1 MEPMKFLKYL
11 SAFAVAA
18 ALAGCSLFPTG
29 PALPENS
36 PRLIAYQ
43 LGDEPELLVIPVC
56 DRDGS
61 LAIAAPRIL
70 RAPYRD
76 ILRLNDECGS
86 VWRRKRQPSRL
97 LMLTPDGTLWSALP
111 VETPEPALVF
121 FRSTLDEAGKA
132 QLLDELKTRE
142 FELAA
147 PDSAWLAPGT
157 AELNA
162 PVAVEPLDGDA
173 NWDAAVRFVEAA
185 EAPGPAGPF
194 EPFDRAAGRH
204 GVYCSAQKSHVKPD
218 YPPNAVLTLEYAK
231 DKPVR
236 IGSRAEFSDPGE
248 LYKALSIHLASGSY
262 ALVKLKLSAL
272 EDVFPLE
279 RSGIGA
285 LVRER
290 ALHYG
295 SDHVVEMPDQTTV
308 WYCSRCLSAE

>member
-36 PRLIAYQ
+36 PRLVAYQ

-97 LMLTPDGTLWSALP
+97 LMLTPGGTLWSALP

-157 AELNA
+157 AELN
-162 PVAVEPLDGDA
+162 
-173 NWDAAVRFVEAA
+173 
-185 EAPGPAGPF
+185 
-194 EPFDRAAGRH
+194 
-204 GVYCSAQKSHVKPD
+204 

>member
-218 YPPNAVLTLEYAK
+218 
-231 DKPVR
+231 
-236 IGSRAEFSDPGE
+236 
-248 LYKALSIHLASGSY
+248 HLASGSY

>member
-1 MEPMKFLKYL
+1 MRR
-11 SAFAVAA
+11 
-18 ALAGCSLFPTG
+18 
-29 PALPENS
+29 
-36 PRLIAYQ
+36 RL
-43 LGDEPELLVIPVC
+43 
-56 DRDGS
+56 
-61 LAIAAPRIL
+61 
-70 RAPYRD
+70 
-76 ILRLNDECGS
+76 
-86 VWRRKRQPSRL
+86 RQ
-97 LMLTPDGTLWSALP
+97 
-111 VETPEPALVF
+111 
-121 FRSTLDEAGKA
+121 
-132 QLLDELKTRE
+132 
-142 FELAA
+142 
-147 PDSAWLAPGT
+147 
-157 AELNA
+157 
-162 PVAVEPLDGDA
+162 
-173 NWDAAVRFVEAA
+173 
-185 EAPGPAGPF
+185 
-194 EPFDRAAGRH
+194 RAAGRH

>member
-1 MEPMKFLKYL
+1 MKFLKYL

-97 LMLTPDGTLWSALP
+97 LMLTQGGTLWSALP

-185 EAPGPAGPF
+185 EAPRTGRTVRAVRPRRRTARRLLFGAEIPCQTRLSPERGPDPGVREGQTGPDRQQGRIQRPRGALRGVIHPSGQRKLCIGQAQAFRTRGRIPARTQRHRRPRARARVALRFGPRCRNAGP
-194 EPFDRAAGRH
+194 DH
-204 GVYCSAQKSHVKPD
+204 GL
-218 YPPNAVLTLEYAK
+218 VLQ
-231 DKPVR
+231 PR
-236 IGSRAEFSDPGE
+236 
-248 LYKALSIHLASGSY
+248 
-262 ALVKLKLSAL
+262 
-272 EDVFPLE
+272 
-279 RSGIGA
+279 
-285 LVRER
+285 
-290 ALHYG
+290 
-295 SDHVVEMPDQTTV
+295 
-308 WYCSRCLSAE
+308 LSAE